1 MPFHLKLDQFE
12 GPLDALLQMIQGEK
26 LKISEVSLSSVADQY
41 LSQLR
46 AQEGD
51 FEPDTLA
58 DFLVVASKLLLLKV
72 RQLLP
77 FLSSAEQEEALSLVE
92 QLKLYEAFAEKSAY
106 LAVLVSRR
114 EFMYGG
120 AERVVLERAFR
131 SANNLNLPNLTSAW
145 RDLLN
150 FQQERLSANLPEVKV
165 QKVITLQECL
175 TRLEELVKNQDQIKF
190 SQMLGK
196 KQDPV
201 EIIVHFLAVLE
212 LLKRKVV
219 SANQTEHFSE
229 IHLQKL

>member
-1 MPFHLKLDQFE
+1 MFHIKLDQFD
-12 GPLDALLQMIQGEK
+12 GPFEALLQLIQAEK
-26 LKISEVSLSSVADQY
+26 LNISEVSLSTIADQF

-106 LAVLVSRR
+106 LAARVMKR

-131 SANNLNLPNLTSAW
+131 PANNLTLSNLAGAW

-150 FQQERLSANLPEVKV
+150 FQQERLAANLPEVKV

-190 SQMLGK
+190 SQMLGAR
-196 KQDPV
+196 QDPV

-219 SANQTEHFSE
+219 SANQSEHFSE
-229 IHLQKL
+229 IHISKF

>member
-12 GPLDALLQMIQGEK
+12 GPLPALLQMIQDEK

-51 FEPDTLA
+51 FKPDTLA

-77 FLSSAEQEEALSLVE
+77 LLSPQEEDEALSLVE

-106 LAVLVSRR
+106 LAAHVARR

-120 AERVVLERAFR
+120 AERVVLERSFR
-131 SANNLNLPNLTSAW
+131 SANNLTLLNLAVTW
-145 RDLLN
+145 RDLLH
-150 FQQERLSANLPEVKV
+150 FQQERLAANLPEVKV

-175 TRLEELVKNQDQIKF
+175 MRLEELIKKQDQIKF
-190 SQMLGK
+190 SRMLGA

-219 SANQTEHFSE
+219 SVKQDGQFEE
-229 IHLQKL
+229 IHLSKF